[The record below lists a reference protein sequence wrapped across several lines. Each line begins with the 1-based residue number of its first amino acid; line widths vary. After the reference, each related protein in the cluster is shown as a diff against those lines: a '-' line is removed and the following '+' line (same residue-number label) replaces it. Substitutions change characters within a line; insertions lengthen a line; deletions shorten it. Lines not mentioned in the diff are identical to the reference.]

1 MKTTGCYE
9 VHGSSAYLDS
19 FFGPW
24 KEHQKRMAK
33 ASKSP
38 KVACV
43 HCQKQTYDLGST
55 YYRLCIDCW
64 STLLLYAME
73 RAKRWLDRH
82 YEWGEPHPDTLEIA
96 LAIIKKEDAKG
107 NLPDMLSIAFTGMTL
122 AQHREALRQ
131 KQEAEL
137 QEAKRKQWR
146 EKHQR
151 YYQTHKAEILAQ
163 RRKRYQEQR
172 NTILRQKHLYY
183 LAHRDEQIA
192 KSQKYREAH
201 REECRLRNRKYREK
215 SIMRKRR
222 WRRENRE
229 KANEYQR
236 MYRKEHLEMM
246 RKYARD
252 YYHAHRDQI
261 RIAENARRNERKRKK
276 LQTEKP

>member
-9 VHGSSAYLDS
+9 VHGSSAYLDR

-43 HCQKQTYDLGST
+43 HCQKQTYDLGRT
-55 YYRLCIDCW
+55 YYGLCIDCW

-73 RAKRWLDRH
+73 RAKRWLERH
-82 YEWGEPHPDTLEIA
+82 YEWGEPHPDALEIA

-122 AQHREALRQ
+122 AQHREALRL

-146 EKHQR
+146 EKYQR

-172 NTILRQKHLYY
+172 NTILLQKRLYY

-222 WRRENRE
+222 WRREHRKE
-229 KANEYQR
+229 ANESEDVPQR
-236 MYRKEHLEMM
+236 
-246 RKYARD
+246 AFGD
-252 YYHAHRDQI
+252 D
-261 RIAENARRNERKRKK
+261 AEIC
-276 LQTEKP
+276 T